1 MRQTKIFSS
10 VLVGLLVLAL
20 FANSQVVT
28 ADLFDS
34 TSGTSNAASS
44 ADANEVES
52 ADGATVE
59 KKKGNSFARA
69 LTAPFRAIGK
79 LFGGGKKD
87 DNKIT
92 RISDKE
98 AKKFESARMTRVKD
112 AAVVIPAET
121 DKKKAVAL
129 PQSEFESH
137 LQKGRSLLVRGDV
150 NGAIT
155 ELIIASSIQPNS
167 GELNKLLGIA
177 YESKG
182 LRERALKAFEA
193 ALKSDEKNAEH
204 LNNLGFLL
212 YKNGE
217 YERATKYLKRAAKV
231 SPKDA
236 RIWNNLAMAQCQRG
250 KFDEAYESFVKA
262 VGEYDG
268 HLNIAAQLQNRG
280 YAKDAIKHLEQAQS
294 LKPNSV
300 DALTKLASLYEMTGR
315 RTDAENARRTIV
327 ALKTFADA
335 NKQ

>member
-1 MRQTKIFSS
+1 MRQTRVFSS

-44 ADANEVES
+44 ADDSEVES
-52 ADGATVE
+52 SDETTVE

-87 DNKIT
+87 DNKIA

-98 AKKFESARMTRVKD
+98 ANKFESARMTRVKD

-121 DKKKAVAL
+121 DKKNAAAL

-137 LQKGRSLLVRGDV
+137 LQKGRSLLVSGDV
-150 NGAIT
+150 NGAIG
-155 ELIIASSIQPNS
+155 ELIIASSIKPNS

-193 ALKSDEKNAEH
+193 ALKSDENNAEH

-212 YKNGE
+212 
-217 YERATKYLKRAAKV
+217 
-231 SPKDA
+231 
-236 RIWNNLAMAQCQRG
+236 
-250 KFDEAYESFVKA
+250 
-262 VGEYDG
+262 
-268 HLNIAAQLQNRG
+268 
-280 YAKDAIKHLEQAQS
+280 
-294 LKPNSV
+294 
-300 DALTKLASLYEMTGR
+300 
-315 RTDAENARRTIV
+315 
-327 ALKTFADA
+327 
-335 NKQ
+335 